1 MNILLTNEFYT
12 QAESE
17 AKLKAL
23 SVIRDTLLNV
33 EKTSGEKINIDE
45 VVLDDP
51 KTFELLKKGKTLG
64 IFHLSDAGMRD
75 FLTRLE
81 PEKFEDIIAALAL
94 YRPGP
99 MASGMVEEFL
109 KRKCGLA
116 PVEFDHPA
124 LKPILSDTYG
134 VVLYQEQVSRIAN
147 KGFDLATPF
156 GRDNLMNKAHAA
168 AYAMIVYQ
176 TAYLKANYPKEFM
189 AALLSSEMDN
199 RDKLSVYIDECKSF
213 GIKVLPPD
221 INDSEGRFTV
231 TGNNIRFGLA
241 AEKNVLRVY
250 LSSHLL
256 NRYEK
261 LIKSY
266 STTSSVGLY
275 ELSDET
281 NVGMGGIIA
290 SVECIITRKGSR
302 MAYIHLRDMEG
313 TTRIVFFPKAYG
325 EYAELLRE
333 DVVVYVKGKVDFHQ
347 SVPKVSA
354 KEIIPISEIAQ

>member
-189 AALLSSEMDN
+189 AALLSS
-199 RDKLSVYIDECKSF
+199 
-213 GIKVLPPD
+213 
-221 INDSEGRFTV
+221 
-231 TGNNIRFGLA
+231 
-241 AEKNVLRVY
+241 
-250 LSSHLL
+250 
-256 NRYEK
+256 
-261 LIKSY
+261 
-266 STTSSVGLY
+266 
-275 ELSDET
+275 
-281 NVGMGGIIA
+281 
-290 SVECIITRKGSR
+290 
-302 MAYIHLRDMEG
+302 
-313 TTRIVFFPKAYG
+313 
-325 EYAELLRE
+325 
-333 DVVVYVKGKVDFHQ
+333 
-347 SVPKVSA
+347 
-354 KEIIPISEIAQ
+354 